1 MNQKTLPEQLLQLGT
16 LWQKI
21 KHLDRETR
29 RKIMANP
36 ELASEYINEMNTNDS
51 PVANN
56 NTLDELTI

>member
-36 ELASEYINEMNTNDS
+36 ELASEYIDQINTDNRSVPD
-51 PVANN
+51 NN
-56 NTLDELTI
+56 SLDELAI